1 MMALKQGVTLFC
13 VVTGFC
19 LVFFYISQ
27 KHLTEPW
34 IRLALNPEVNDTLLQ
49 SIQNQ
54 RKLAKLDPEK
64 QAEYHQQFEET
75 RELLQNMEVLRT
87 KRSKLEGIYQWTLVS
102 LFAVSIGLW
111 ALLVWY
117 YRRQM
122 EARLAIIGSQ
132 LERLA
137 AGDTD
142 IHIKDERRDVVGRI
156 AAMIARASHTMA
168 KAQQRLKQLQ
178 NLKSWQESSRRIAH
192 EIRTPLTA
200 IRLETKKLVK
210 TVAQKEPNLI
220 DDIAPI
226 EESLYEE
233 IGRLGEFTDQFTSFG
248 KISEPKLGK
257 EDLGDFVRNFCEVY
271 ADAWACLSL
280 HADFDESLEITFDRR
295 MIRQVIVNLCN
306 NASHAIETE
315 GHIHFSLE
323 HLPRYSA
330 LVIKDNGPGLPD
342 QVRER
347 LFEPY
352 TTTKPVGKGMGL
364 GLAISKKIMFDHQ
377 GDLELMSSDASGTT
391 FRLLF
396 PKE

>member
-1 MMALKQGVTLFC
+1 MALKQGVMLFC
-13 VVTGFC
+13 VVSGFC
-19 LVFFYISQ
+19 LAFFYVSQ

-34 IRLALNPEVNDTLLQ
+34 IRLALNPEINETLLQ
-49 SIQNQ
+49 AVQNQ
-54 RKLAKLDPEK
+54 RKLAKLDPEN
-64 QAEYHQQFEET
+64 QAEYHRQFEET
-75 RELLQNMEVLRT
+75 RNLLKNMEVLRT
-87 KRSKLEGIYQWTLVS
+87 KRSNLERRYQWALVTI
-102 LFAVSIGLW
+102 FAVSIGLW
-111 ALLVWY
+111 ACLVWW
-117 YRRQM
+117 YRRQLA
-122 EARLAIIGSQ
+122 ARLAIIGAQ

-142 IHIKDERRDVVGRI
+142 IDIHDHRRDVVGRI
-156 AAMIARASHTMA
+156 AAMIGRASHTMA

-210 TVAQKEPNLI
+210 TVVQREPDLI

-233 IGRLGEFTDQFTSFG
+233 IARLGEFTDQFTSFG
-248 KISEPKLGK
+248 KISEPKLNP
-257 EDLGDFVRNFCEVY
+257 EDLGDFVANFCEVY
-271 ADAWACLSL
+271 VDAWPHISL
-280 HADFDESLEITFDRR
+280 VAEFDEPAMVQIDRR

-306 NASHAIETE
+306 NAAQAIAVE
-315 GHIHFSLE
+315 GQIHFSLQQ
-323 HLPRYSA
+323 LPKSYA
-330 LVIKDNGPGLPD
+330 LLVRDNGPGLPEPVK
-342 QVRER
+342 QR

-352 TTTKPVGKGMGL
+352 TTTKPVGMGMGL

-377 GDLELMSSDASGTT
+377 GDLELMSSTADGTV

>member
-1 MMALKQGVTLFC
+1 MALKQGAMLFC

-49 SIQNQ
+49 AVQNQ
-54 RKLAKLDPEK
+54 RKLAKLDPEN
-64 QAEYHQQFEET
+64 QAEYHQQFQET
-75 RELLQNMEVLRT
+75 RTLLQNMEVLRT
-87 KRSKLEGIYQWTLVS
+87 KRARLEGIYQWTLVS
-102 LFAVSIGLW
+102 LFAASIGLW
-111 ALLVWY
+111 ALVVWW

-142 IHIKDERRDVVGRI
+142 IYIKDKRRDVVGRI

-210 TVAQKEPNLI
+210 TVIQNEPGML
-220 DDIAPI
+220 DTIAPI

-233 IGRLGEFTDQFTSFG
+233 IARLGEFTDQFTSFG
-248 KISEPKLGK
+248 KISEPKLK
-257 EDLGDFVRNFCEVY
+257 AEDLQQFVENFCEIY
-271 ADAWACLSL
+271 ADAWPHISL
-280 HADFDESLEITFDRR
+280 HADFSETAEIRIDRR

-306 NASHAIETE
+306 NAAQAIEGE
-315 GHIHFSLE
+315 GRIVFSFA
-323 HLPRYSA
+323 HLPRSVA
-330 LVIKDNGPGLPD
+330 LIVTDNGPGLPEP
-342 QVRER
+342 VRKR

-352 TTTKPVGKGMGL
+352 TTTKPVGQGMGL

-377 GDLELMSSDASGTT
+377 GDLELISSDASGTT